1 MNLLTLLIFFE
12 ESGLTQ
18 RKTAPPVLEERKFF
32 HELGLKV
39 PDKQRIMEIDAYIL
53 IVYATVWTIFYW
65 FLSQYIAELSRQ
77 KWTTWVESEES
88 DETLVN
94 ALQVIVD
101 EIEDRMHDK
110 LQEFQSSF
118 FGSLGAASKKLD
130 DATGQSTIKALT
142 RDNPMMGFVA
152 DYMMKRGNLGHLM
165 GQNSPEVGVKEPK
178 TSGKLGLKQWV
189 TSLRTYYQEA
199 KTKETP

>member
-1 MNLLTLLIFFE
+1 
-12 ESGLTQ
+12 
-18 RKTAPPVLEERKFF
+18 
-32 HELGLKV
+32 
-39 PDKQRIMEIDAYIL
+39 MEIDAYIL

-65 FLSQYIAELSRQ
+65 FLSQYIAELSRK

-88 DETLVN
+88 DETLIN
-94 ALQVIVD
+94 ALQVIID

-130 DATGQSTIKALT
+130 QATGASTIKALT

-152 DYMMKRGNLGHLM
+152 EYMMKRGNLGGLI
-165 GQNSPEVGVKEPK
+165 GSESQNNPSNEPK
-178 TSGKLGLKQWV
+178 KSNKLGLK
-189 TSLRTYYQEA
+189 
-199 KTKETP
+199 

>member
-1 MNLLTLLIFFE
+1 
-12 ESGLTQ
+12 
-18 RKTAPPVLEERKFF
+18 
-32 HELGLKV
+32 
-39 PDKQRIMEIDAYIL
+39 MEIDAYIL

-88 DETLVN
+88 DETLMN
-94 ALQVIVD
+94 ALEVIIN

-130 DATGQSTIKALT
+130 DATGATTIKALT

-152 DYMMKRGNLGHLM
+152 EYMMKRGNLGGLVS
-165 GQNSPEVGVKEPK
+165 QNNPK
-178 TSGKLGLKQWV
+178 GIDSERSESGKLGLK
-189 TSLRTYYQEA
+189 
-199 KTKETP
+199 